1 MKKNIKKYP
10 VPPAKLKLKQG
21 HDDLESTMITG
32 PMTMKEWKESKKTH
46 KLGIP
51 NESRQVVLLRV
62 GIDTGC
68 GGMLGPIF
76 KDGTF
81 EFIPIPAEPDSLGLT
96 YSDAEGRHGRKL
108 IDYFPNGRKVKMR
121 DVLLHF
127 DPEFETFT
135 YGDPTAPKQSLKKLK
150 EGDLLVFYAGLKG
163 WDNCKTPPGLYIIG
177 YFIVTH
183 AGEYKD
189 LKREKNLVHFAK
201 NWHVLNNDT
210 QGNISKNGHWN
221 DLVLVKG
228 SKGSLLLRNAVKI
241 SAKGIDRGRHPVFVL
256 SPKMKKHFG
265 TFTELNAIQRSIP
278 RCVKKEF
285 CEKAAEFVM
294 SLK

>member
-32 PMTMKEWKESKKTH
+32 PMTMKEWEESKKTH

-62 GIDTGC
+62 AIDKRC
-68 GGMLGPIF
+68 GGILGPIF
-76 KDGTF
+76 DDDTF
-81 EFIPIPAEPDSLGLT
+81 EFIPIPAERDCLGRT
-96 YSDAEGRHGRKL
+96 YGNTTGRYGRKL
-108 IDYFPNGRKVKMR
+108 IDYFPHGRKVKMQ
-121 DVLLHF
+121 DAPLHF
-127 DPEFETFT
+127 DPEFKTFT
-135 YGDPTAPKQSLKKLK
+135 YGDPTTPKQSLKKLK

-183 AGEYKD
+183 AGKYED
-189 LKREKNLVHFAK
+189 LKREKKLAHFAK

-210 QGNISKNGHWN
+210 QGK
-221 DLVLVKG
+221 LLLVKG
-228 SKGSLLLRNAVKI
+228 GKGSLLLRNAVKI
-241 SAKGIDRGRHPVFVL
+241 SADVRIDRGGHPVDVL
-256 SPKMKKHFG
+256 SAKMKKHFG
-265 TFTELNAIQRSIP
+265 TFTELNAITKANP
-278 RCVKKEF
+278 RWVKKEF
-285 CEKAAEFVM
+285 CEKAAGFVM